1 MRWMPGVLTA
11 IVLGASPAA
20 AQTVTV
26 VECRPRV
33 GVTLGAATNS
43 DDGAIYGDLE
53 NRSRRTYDLSGTA
66 EVPLF
71 SRWSARADVG
81 SAAWTVQLRDPEA
94 AALRRDRMRLTR
106 VTLSAL
112 KQSPHPCGS
121 PVRLY
126 GGFGYGAY
134 HYRLKAFD
142 ASAWRG
148 GAHAIGG
155 LEVAPR
161 DHLAVAADLSLHAIG
176 GPRRA
181 PLNTSMLLVLQFNVG
196 VRLVF

>member
-1 MRWMPGVLTA
+1 MRWMSGVLTA
-11 IVLGASPAA
+11 IVLGSSPAS

-26 VECRPRV
+26 LECRPRV
-33 GVTLGAATNS
+33 GVAIGAATNS
-43 DDGAIYGDLE
+43 DDAATYGGLE
-53 NRSRRTYDLSGTA
+53 NRRRRTHDLSGTV

-71 SRWSARADVG
+71 DRWSARADVG
-81 SAAWTVQLRDPEA
+81 SAAWTVQFRDPEA
-94 AALRRDRMRLTR
+94 AAPRPDRMRVTR
-106 VTLSAL
+106 VTFSAV
-112 KQSPHPCGS
+112 KQSPHPCGA

-142 ASAWRG
+142 ASMWRG

-155 LEVAPR
+155 LEVTPR

-176 GPRRA
+176 GPRRV
-181 PLNTSMLLVLQFNVG
+181 PLNTSMLLVLQFNIG

>member
-1 MRWMPGVLTA
+1 MRWTVGVLTV
-11 IVLGASPAA
+11 IVLGSSTAG
-20 AQTVTV
+20 AQTVAV
-26 VECRPRV
+26 LECRPRV

-43 DDGAIYGDLE
+43 DDSVIYGDL
-53 NRSRRTYDLSGTA
+53 NDRDRRTYDLSGTA

-71 SRWSARADVG
+71 DRWSARADVG
-81 SAAWTVQLRDPEA
+81 RAAWTVQLRDVQLA
-94 AALRRDRMRLTR
+94 VLRPDRLRVTR
-106 VTLSAL
+106 VSVSAL
-112 KQSPHPCGS
+112 KQSPHPCGT
-121 PVRLY
+121 PIRLY

-134 HYRLKAFD
+134 HYRLKYGD
-142 ASAWRG
+142 TSAWRG

-155 LEVAPR
+155 IEVAPR

-181 PLNTSMLLVLQFNVG
+181 PLNTSMLLVLQLNVG